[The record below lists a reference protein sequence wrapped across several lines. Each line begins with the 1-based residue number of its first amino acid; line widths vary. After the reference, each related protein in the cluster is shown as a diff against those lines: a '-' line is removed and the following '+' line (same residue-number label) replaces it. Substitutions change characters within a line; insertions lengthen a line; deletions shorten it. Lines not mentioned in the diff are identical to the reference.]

1 MKQIIILLV
10 IVLLN
15 GCCWNGPNMGML
27 GSGRTIDKVNT
38 LTLAVSK
45 INPSA
50 KAIEVGMSKEQVLEA
65 WGKADW
71 HGAGEDNEW
80 LYSNVKESKIQH
92 PVTYNISFEN
102 DKVKTITESIFSKQ
116 KIMCTTID
124 L

>member
-1 MKQIIILLV
+1 MKQITVLLF

-15 GCCWNGPNMGML
+15 GCCWNGPNTGLL
-27 GSGRTIDKVNT
+27 GSGRTVEKMNT

-45 INPSA
+45 INSSA

-65 WGKADW
+65 WGKPNW
-71 HGAGEDNEW
+71 YGPWEDKEW
-80 LYSNVKESKIQH
+80 FYSNVKESQAQH
-92 PVTYNISFEN
+92 PVTYDIFFEN

-116 KIMCTTID
+116 KITCSTID